1 MGICSSIRVR
11 ILCLSLGFAQR
22 QVIRLGLPAT
32 FVTIFLLLRPQDV
45 FENDSTDHHAK
56 DEEPSGDEETCE
68 HAAKDANGMGAI

>member
-1 MGICSSIRVR
+1 MGVRSSIRVR
-11 ILCLSLGFAQR
+11 VLGSSLGLAQR
-22 QVIRLGLPAT
+22 QVIRLGLPTA